1 MEEMPIIERV
11 IPVADNGWTGL
22 LFLAVVVV
30 FSLVVAL
37 YGRMYYKKVRL
48 LRLGRS
54 RIVAYDG
61 DVTNWLMMAL
71 LWVAAVVSM
80 ALTVIVAIGRMAGSV
95 VDVTSF
101 LVSLVITALYIGIK
115 FGFMYLMRYLFDI
128 KESVF
133 LEEMKIAV
141 VAFGALIGLSG
152 LGLAYMSNVWI
163 GLGFGALALVLGLIF
178 EVFLLIKNFYKGFG
192 SLFYI
197 FLYLCAAEILPLL
210 VGARWVFL
218 MLN

>member
-37 YGRMYYKKVRL
+37 YGRMYYKKIRL